1 MSKKRAA
8 ESLGWVGMCLLQFQS
23 IPAIIQTITNDTTNI
38 PLSLPVMCMMGLAC
52 YLYRSLVQGDTLY
65 TVGNTIGLIGQFSL
79 ICAILYS

>member
-1 MSKKRAA
+1 MSHHKAA
-8 ESLGWVGMCLLQFQS
+8 NALGWVGMLLLQMQS
-23 IPAIIQTITNDTTNI
+23 IPAIIQTVTNEATNI